1 MHHDLLYQI
10 GLSKTLHIGPVLS
23 KTLIAYCGS
32 AQAVFDTN
40 VSELAKIPGIGTA
53 TSSLINKEILREAEL
68 EIAQCNKKNIQILS
82 YLDEGYPSRLKH
94 INSNPIVLYKMGQ
107 GSLNPHR
114 SISIVGTRTPTV
126 NGRIHTEKIVE
137 DLAPMNATIVSGFA
151 YGIDSICHKKCV
163 EQHIPTIAVL
173 GNGLDKIYPSENRD
187 LFYKIVENENSCLLT
202 EFPLGTGPDK
212 PNFPMRNRI
221 IAAISDATIV
231 VESKIKGGSMITAEM
246 ANEFNK
252 DVFAIPGRPSDTY
265 SSGCN
270 ALIKKHK
277 AHLFETIKDLIY
289 IMRWDVLNKQ
299 KTIQTSLFADIAEDE
314 KPLYD
319 LLKSEKELSI
329 DQLCYKL
336 GLPASEVATLL
347 LTMEFKGLL
356 RSLPG
361 KMYCLNA

>member
-10 GLSKTLHIGPVLS
+10 GLSKTIHIGPVLS

-32 AQAVFDTN
+32 AKAVFDSKI
-40 VSELAKIPGIGTA
+40 SELAKIPGIGLT
-53 TSSLINKEILREAEL
+53 TSGLIKKDILKDAEQEIESCIKRD
-68 EIAQCNKKNIQILS
+68 IQILS
-82 YLDEGYPSRLKH
+82 FLDEAYPSRLKH
-94 INSNPIVLYKMGQ
+94 INSNPIVLYKLGK

-137 DLAPMNATIVSGFA
+137 DLAPMNATVVSGFA
-151 YGIDSICHKKCV
+151 YGVDSVCHKKCV
-163 EQHIPTIAVL
+163 EHNIPTIAVL
-173 GNGLDKIYPSENRD
+173 GNGLDKIYPSENRE
-187 LFYKIVENENSCLLT
+187 LFYKILENEYSCLLT

-231 VESKIKGGSMITAEM
+231 VESKIKGGSMITAEF

-252 DVFAIPGRPSDTY
+252 DVFAIPGRPSDNY

-277 AHLFETIKDLIY
+277 AHLFENIKDLIY
-289 IMRWDVLNKQ
+289 IMRWDVLNK
-299 KTIQTSLFADIAEDE
+299 KKAIQTSLFVNLEEEE

-319 LLKSEKELSI
+319 LLKTEKELSI